1 MPRSN
6 TPPPDKPAKAPL
18 SPEDRQM
25 HISLALLSL
34 AVMIDILG
42 FSIIIPL
49 VPEYV
54 QRALHTAPTDPRI
67 GEVGGWLTAVY
78 ALMQFVFAPLW
89 GGLSDRIGR
98 KPILIGSLV
107 GDAVFYILFGLSV
120 HSLWGLFAA
129 RILAGIF
136 SSASL
141 SVAQAYAAD
150 ITPPHLRAMG
160 LGYLGA
166 AFGVGFVFGPAL
178 GGLIGQYNLAAPL
191 YVSAALAIINLI
203 YIQKKLPE
211 PQRDTVAATGPPASF
226 ARRLQLMGRAVSGP
240 VGFLY
245 VLTFAVTFAFANLE
259 GTFTTYLKQH
269 FHYGTT
275 NVAAVAGG
283 VFAYIGILI
292 VIIQGGAIRPL
303 VKRFGEPNLIVVG
316 IGLMALGFLTFPFAG
331 HLLAS
336 SDWPHAADL
345 HRQRPEQ
352 PVPARPGVA
361 QVGARPRRGHR
372 WACRPRLTAW
382 PAPPARRPGG
392 TYTSISG
399 RPRRTGAR
407 GLSCPV
413 LCFCRFPQRGHGR
426 PAARPRHSY
435 PHRCPHARCV
445 RDTNKSRLPHVLGQA
460 AFVPSQAIYSWLASG
475 SIEDGGA
482 LANDGCAPLPGI
494 AGSLRSWGERRTA
507 TRCPE

>member
-1 MPRSN
+1 MPKPKTS
-6 TPPPDKPAKAPL
+6 PPDTPAKAPL

-54 QRALHTAPTDPRI
+54 QRALRTTPGDPRI
-67 GEVGGWLTAVY
+67 GELGGWLTAVY

-98 KPILIGSLV
+98 KPILVGSLV
-107 GDAVFYILFGLSV
+107 GDAVFYILFGLSS
-120 HSLWGLFAA
+120 HSLAGLFAA
-129 RILAGIF
+129 RILAGVF

-178 GGLIGQYNLAAPL
+178 GGLIGQFNLAAPL
-191 YVSAALAIINLI
+191 YVSAALAIVNLI

-211 PQRDTVAATGPPASF
+211 PKRETVAASGPPPSF
-226 ARRLQLMGRAVSGP
+226 ARRLQLMGRAIGGP

-245 VLTFAVTFAFANLE
+245 GLTFAVTFAFANLE

-275 NVAAVAGG
+275 HVAAVAGG

-292 VIIQGGAIRPL
+292 VIIQGGMIRPL

-316 IGLMALGFLTFPFAG
+316 IGLMALGFLTFPFA
-331 HLLAS
+331 
-336 SDWPHAADL
+336 
-345 HRQRPEQ
+345 
-352 PVPARPGVA
+352 
-361 QVGARPRRGHR
+361 
-372 WACRPRLTAW
+372 
-382 PAPPARRPGG
+382 
-392 TYTSISG
+392 
-399 RPRRTGAR
+399 
-407 GLSCPV
+407 
-413 LCFCRFPQRGHGR
+413 
-426 PAARPRHSY
+426 
-435 PHRCPHARCV
+435 
-445 RDTNKSRLPHVLGQA
+445 HVLGLLLIG
-460 AFVPSQAIYSWLASG
+460 PMLPISIGSG
-475 SIEDGGA
+475 LNS
-482 LANDGCAPLPGI
+482 P
-494 AGSLRSWGERRTA
+494 SLRALVSRKSAQTA
-507 TRCPE
+507 QGASLGLSASFDSLARATGPATGGYLYQHVGQTAPYWCAGIVMSVCFLFAAGRKKDMAAPPLAPPSSLPTDVPTPTV